1 MQRNISTPVI
11 SKKQSIQVPDYMI
24 YNQIEQIQNA
34 NVCSS
39 NSNLSQNNIQGNQL
53 CIASASNSYL
63 SQLLLNNN
71 PLTSALSAAV
81 YCQNRLIYNKN
92 GSEALEIA
100 SLTKVM
106 TFFTSLKLSAKHEL
120 DPQSVYVRVPK
131 FAAFICGTSACLR
144 NGEYIK
150 LCDLF
155 YALMLPSGND
165 AACTLAN
172 FFGQIERRRA
182 NSCSVFLDEQAAQ
195 ALKKL
200 YGLPETHQQQISQK
214 HKFRESEISTDTQEQ
229 DSKDSGEDE
238 PRSSIYSQGVK
249 IKKNNQ
255 IQQIQFDQL
264 SQQADL
270 IQVNNIQ
277 EQQKQLLLNQSQSK
291 NPKNSSEYSNED
303 YKFHQQ
309 QGDAQENMKFFV
321 KIMNQ
326 EAQKLQMR
334 NTQYSNPHGLSDKGN
349 KSSAIDYG
357 KLCYAAMSSFALFRQ
372 VVKTPLYSC
381 KIFLNKD
388 LVQSKR
394 NYVQTP
400 TNQNKTSPSVQTM
413 RNASWENTNKLL
425 LRNSYFIGI
434 KTGNTPNAGPCLATH
449 YQKNGIDIQV
459 IVLKCKDSEKRWV
472 DSQKLAEWAYQ
483 QILSDCAQTLQTE
496 NTCANQRLMSAQR
509 IRKIK
514 IQQQYQ
520 DEFTKLLQQNKEEDP
535 SSKSQLISDF
545 NLRYRPKTT
554 LQIEHSQNK
563 SQFNIRGISQNKIPI
578 APPPTA
584 FHQKCKSQN
593 LLTQDKQGYQSSSNS
608 GPGSSQFTNYNNRKN
623 LSSIILINESS
634 INKSKVD
641 INNSQNVI
649 NNSQNA
655 INNSKNAINSSQN
668 VINNSSYN
676 IRAIKSQM
684 YQRETD
690 RYDVQSNSS
699 SIQIISCDD
708 LEQKNDQEDI
718 YIEED
723 NNLSFEKNDNYK
735 SNDIQMLSDSF
746 QENMEDLLHLKSQ
759 SQKVRAGNSASKYS
773 NVDILNGIE
782 KKFSFQ
788 NNLDQDM
795 QTTVSSYRQIQV
807 KTKNQQII
815 QKKPQTAIFK
825 LSKVSDKEIDSSS
838 LNKSNIQNQL
848 ISPRRRI
855 INAKHQQSS
864 VDLTEN
870 TKNSSNQGQRIGQ
883 NRVNI
888 STSSQNRIKDKQ
900 FCLNLIQANKN
911 LQIDTQR
918 NIIIKNQQTK
928 YNSTKNVEFAKQ
940 LPPITNKSTIISITK
955 FSEDTISPPKQS
967 QKSLNQSVIK
977 AIFQ

>member
-11 SKKQSIQVPDYMI
+11 SKKQSIHVPDYMI
-24 YNQIEQIQNA
+24 CNQIEQIQTA
-34 NVCSS
+34 NVGSFS
-39 NSNLSQNNIQGNQL
+39 SNLSQNNIQGNQL
-53 CIASASNSYL
+53 YIASASNSYL
-63 SQLLLNNN
+63 SQLLCNNT

-131 FAAFICGTSACLR
+131 AAAFICGTSACLR

-172 FFGQIERRRA
+172 FFGQLERRRA
-182 NSCSVFLDEQAAQ
+182 NSSSAFLDQQAAQ
-195 ALKKL
+195 ILIKL
-200 YGLPETHQQQISQK
+200 YGLIEINQQESSQK
-214 HKFRESEISTDTQEQ
+214 HESRESEISTDAQEQ

-238 PRSSIYSQGVK
+238 RRSSTYSQGVK
-249 IKKNNQ
+249 IKESNQ

-270 IQVNNIQ
+270 MHINL
-277 EQQKQLLLNQSQSK
+277 EQQKQQILNNTQSENPSNQNK
-291 NPKNSSEYSNED
+291 NSNED

-309 QGDAQENMKFFV
+309 QGDVQENMKFFV

-357 KLCYAAMSSFALFRQ
+357 RLCYAAMSSFALFRQ

-381 KIFLNKD
+381 KILLNKD
-388 LVQSKR
+388 LIQNKKNSL
-394 NYVQTP
+394 QTP
-400 TNQNKTSPSVQTM
+400 TNQNKTLSVQTM
-413 RNASWENTNKLL
+413 RNAQWENTNKLL
-425 LRNSYFIGI
+425 LRNSHFIGI

-483 QILSDCAQTLQTE
+483 QILQDCTQTLQTE
-496 NTCANQRLMSAQR
+496 NNCANQRLMSAQR
-509 IRKIK
+509 NRKIK

-554 LQIEHSQNK
+554 LQTEHSLNK
-563 SQFNIRGISQNKIPI
+563 SQFNIRGITQNKIP
-578 APPPTA
+578 PPQP
-584 FHQKCKSQN
+584 FHQKCNSQN
-593 LLTQDKQGYQSSSNS
+593 QLNQDQQRNKSICKS
-608 GPGSSQFTNYNNRKN
+608 GPVSSQFAIQNNRKN
-623 LSSIILINESS
+623 VSSIALINDDNNNNN
-634 INKSKVD
+634 INKLKLDINNSQNAINNSQNAINNSQNA

-649 NNSQNA
+649 NNSQ
-655 INNSKNAINSSQN
+655 
-668 VINNSSYN
+668 YN
-676 IRAIKSQM
+676 IRANIGQL

-735 SNDIQMLSDSF
+735 ANDIQMLSDSF
-746 QENMEDLLHLKSQ
+746 QENMEDLLHLKTQ
-759 SQKVRAGNSASKYS
+759 SQKVIVGVSKLS
-773 NVDILNGIE
+773 SVDILNGIE
-782 KKFSFQ
+782 KKFSSQ
-788 NNLDQDM
+788 NNLDQEI
-795 QTTVSSYRQIQV
+795 QTTISSYRQIQI
-807 KTKNQQII
+807 KTKNQQIN

-825 LSKVSDKEIDSSS
+825 ISKETAKESDSSN
-838 LNKSNIQNQL
+838 LNKSNIQNKL

-855 INAKHQQSS
+855 INAKFQVSS

-870 TKNSSNQGQRIGQ
+870 TKSSNNQAQKIGQ

-888 STSSQNRIKDKQ
+888 STSSQKRSNSGKQ

-911 LQIDTQR
+911 LQIDTQQ
-918 NIIIKNQQTK
+918 NSIIKNQQTK
-928 YNSTKNVEFAKQ
+928 QYNSTKNVQFAKQ
-940 LPPITNKSTIISITK
+940 LPPITNKSIIISNTK
-955 FSEDTISPPKQS
+955 FTEDTVSPPKQI

-977 AIFQ
+977 TIFQ

>member
-11 SKKQSIQVPDYMI
+11 SNKQSTHVPDYMI
-24 YNQIEQIQNA
+24 YNQIEQIQTA

-39 NSNLSQNNIQGNQL
+39 NSNLSQNNIQSNHL
-53 CIASASNSYL
+53 YTASASNPYL
-63 SQLLLNNN
+63 SQLLCNNT

-182 NSCSVFLDEQAAQ
+182 NSASPFLDEQATQ
-195 ALKKL
+195 IFKKL
-200 YGLPETHQQQISQK
+200 YGLAETDKQQGSQK
-214 HKFRESEISTDTQEQ
+214 HECRESEISTDAQEQ

-238 PRSSIYSQGVK
+238 RRSSIYSQGVK
-249 IKKNNQ
+249 IKESNL

-270 IQVNNIQ
+270 IQGNNSQ
-277 EQQKQLLLNQSQSK
+277 EQQKQLLLKQNQTE
-291 NPKNSSEYSNED
+291 NPKNAGED
-303 YKFHQQ
+303 SDEGYKFHQQ

-334 NTQYSNPHGLSDKGN
+334 NTQYTNPHGLSDKGN

-357 KLCYAAMSSFALFRQ
+357 KLCYTAMSSFALFRQ

-381 KIFLNKD
+381 KILLNKE
-388 LVQSKR
+388 LIQNKR
-394 NYVQTP
+394 NSIQTP
-400 TNQNKTSPSVQTM
+400 TNQNKNPSVQTM
-413 RNASWENTNKLL
+413 RNAQWENTNKLL
-425 LRNSYFIGI
+425 LRNSCFIGI

-483 QILSDCAQTLQTE
+483 QILSDFTQTLQTE
-496 NTCANQRLMSAQR
+496 NNGANSRLMSAQR
-509 IRKIK
+509 NRKIR
-514 IQQQYQ
+514 IQQQQQYQ

-554 LQIEHSQNK
+554 LQTEHSQNK
-563 SQFNIRGISQNKIPI
+563 SQFNIRGISQNKIPL
-578 APPPTA
+578 PQP
-584 FHQKCKSQN
+584 FHQKCNSQN
-593 LLTQDKQGYQSSSNS
+593 QLTQDKQRNQGTSKS
-608 GPGSSQFTNYNNRKN
+608 GPGSSQFTSQNNRKN
-623 LSSIILINESS
+623 ISSIILINENNN
-634 INKSKVD
+634 INKSKAD
-641 INNSQNVI
+641 INNSQNGINSSQNVI

-655 INNSKNAINSSQN
+655 INNSQQ
-668 VINNSSYN
+668 N
-676 IRAIKSQM
+676 IRANKSQM

-690 RYDVQSNSS
+690 RYEIQSNSS

-735 SNDIQMLSDSF
+735 ANDNQMLSDSF

-759 SQKVRAGNSASKYS
+759 SQKVIVGNSASKFS
-773 NVDILNGIE
+773 SVDILSGIE
-782 KKFSFQ
+782 KKFSSQ
-788 NNLDQDM
+788 NNLDQEM
-795 QTTVSSYRQIQV
+795 QTTISSYRQIQV
-807 KTKNQQII
+807 KTNTQQIN

-825 LSKVSDKEIDSSS
+825 LSKDTDKQVDSSN
-838 LNKSNIQNQL
+838 LNKSNIQNKL

-855 INAKHQQSS
+855 INAKYQVSS

-870 TKNSSNQGQRIGQ
+870 TQNSNKQGQKIGH

-888 STSSQNRIKDKQ
+888 STSSQNRIKSGKQ
-900 FCLNLIQANKN
+900 FSLNLIQANKN
-911 LQIDTQR
+911 LQIETQQ
-918 NIIIKNQQTK
+918 NSIIKNQPSK
-928 YNSTKNVEFAKQ
+928 YNSTKNVQFAKQ
-940 LPPITNKSTIISITK
+940 LPPITNKSTIVYNNK
-955 FSEDTISPPKQS
+955 YSEDTISPQKQS
-967 QKSLNQSVIK
+967 QKNLNQSVIK